1 MRESY
6 SGTVSLECPTTTVGL
21 SLTLYL
27 IAGIVAVKPDDIFDL
42 LVVANRY
49 SMCVLVSTIEYTLVR
64 QLNMDNICTLL
75 VYAWEYSMN
84 VLRECCI
91 CMALKHYDEFMLL
104 VNSDSD
110 SGNNSGNNSGDSDIN
125 SDSDNGGDMDTEID
139 TGLEDTTNTTNTT
152 NNTTTNNNNTTTN
165 NNNTT
170 TNNNNN
176 GIPIELLEL
185 IETKRCDVTL
195 LFNNTI
201 PQ

>member
-104 VNSDSD
+104 VNSDS
-110 SGNNSGNNSGDSDIN
+110 GNNSGNNSGDSDIN